1 MEGEEGHIHG
11 RGVTGRLRSRPWGQG
26 AFWQGLRCCA
36 FACQGLAWPLQKDK
50 KGRVRKASPS
60 GLHILLQKTA
70 FCLRFCRHHDYTP
83 FTQKYAPLTQT
94 TKVRKRLN
102 TSVTLTQ
109 ASSQMET
116 AAKKPRRAETR
127 KGAARGRL
135 GKISKSKDVSL
146 ETRAATTHTLVVPGT
161 TRACER
167 DRQGRRLKGRRWIR
181 LESGAGGE
189 LCGHP
194 GRPAGRATG
203 RRANWS

>member
-26 AFWQGLRCCA
+26 AFWQGLRCA
-36 FACQGLAWPLQKDK
+36 FARRGLAWPLQKDK

-70 FCLRFCRHHDYTP
+70 FCLRFCQHHDYTP
-83 FTQKYAPLTQT
+83 STQKYAPLTQT

-146 ETRAATTHTLVVPGT
+146 ETRAATTTPSSSQGPRARAKGT
-161 TRACER
+161 
-167 DRQGRRLKGRRWIR
+167 DR
-181 LESGAGGE
+181 EGG
-189 LCGHP
+189 
-194 GRPAGRATG
+194 
-203 RRANWS
+203 